1 MKKIMLLVAMFAL
14 SLTAMAENKAKL
26 PEVSNPPQLVN
37 DFAGLMQKSDVE
49 SLEKELEDYD
59 KAKNIQIAVV
69 TVPNIEGWGSVEDF
83 ANDLFRKWGIGPKGT
98 TYSNEDRDRGILI
111 LYTAKEKKWRI
122 EVGYGLEYA
131 LTDGAAGDGGILG
144 KRKPLIA
151 RYKAGETGALSQALV
166 LIAHEVKNHLD
177 THAYPPGQKPKV
189 EPSWF
194 ARHPILTILI
204 IIVVLLIILWILNRL
219 GIDISSSGSSYDSGS
234 SWSSSSSSSGSGWG
248 GFGGGSSGGGGAS
261 SSDD

>member
-1 MKKIMLLVAMFAL
+1 MFAL